1 MLRSIVEFIVT
12 RTSGLLEVGGLPID
26 GMTHW
31 QHHYPLSR
39 GVCAAFCVVPRLA
52 WLPMVRRNVIPKA
65 QRVLPSGLIP

>member
-39 GVCAAFCVVPRLA
+39 GVCAAFCVVPRLVA
-52 WLPMVRRNVIPKA
+52 D
-65 QRVLPSGLIP
+65 G